1 MILIAGPCVIES
13 RELIMKVAESLR
25 KFNEMSGVE
34 FYFKSSFDK
43 ANRTSISSFR
53 GPGLQRG
60 CEILAEVKE
69 KFGYKI
75 LTDIHESYQAEPVAR
90 VADVLQIPAFLCRQT
105 DLLVAA
111 ASTQAVVN
119 IKKGQFL
126 SPQAMKHSVEKVLQT
141 RSARAYT
148 PQSGAASSDTKAAQ
162 NSVCSDD
169 AEICGAPSGAR
180 SSTNSGSS
188 ALGAQNSCGAAQD
201 AQNFIHTCGAK
212 SGAENAAKGTATPCA
227 AQSDNKS
234 EAQSALQP
242 NFSHTRNAQDGSI
255 SAAQNAPQPS
265 GEGMHDLAR
274 RHGVWLTERGSTFGY
289 GNLIVD
295 MRSLPIMREFA
306 PVIFDATH
314 SVQMPSIGATSG
326 GDSRFVPYLARAAAG
341 VGVDGF
347 FYETHPDPV
356 HALSDGPNMLNLQ
369 QLERV
374 VAQTLAIQK
383 ALGF

>member
-75 LTDIHESYQAEPVAR
+75 LTDIHESHQAEPAAR

-162 NSVCSDD
+162 NSTCSDD
-169 AEICGAPSGAR
+169 AEIRGTQSGAR
-180 SSTNSGSS
+180 GGANYGSS
-188 ALGAQNSCGAAQD
+188 ALGAQNSCGTAQD
-201 AQNFIHTCGAK
+201 VQNFIHTCGAK
-212 SGAENAAKGTATPCA
+212 SGAENVAKGTATPCA
-227 AQSDNKS
+227 AQSDN
-234 EAQSALQP
+234 EAQSTSQP
-242 NFSHTRNAQDGSI
+242 NLSHTCNAQDGSI

-274 RHGVWLTERGSTFGY
+274 HYGIWLTERGSTFGY

-326 GDSRFVPYLARAAAG
+326 GDSRFVPYLARAAAA

-347 FYETHPDPV
+347 FYETHPDPA